1 MKNKIGLTLVTIIS
15 LLQSCSKQEYVNI
28 PKNADGSAL
37 ITTVASTTNTGITTL
52 DDGFTVTAT
61 LPNAK
66 AGDVM
71 TTELLAQQIPAGGS
85 AYQLLPITGTQ
96 KTVTVGS
103 DLKAAVTYT
112 RAQALLV
119 NPNDVVTVTYAGK
132 TESALTS
139 IALTKATSVT
149 GPLYAT
155 KAVNIFRNAGAAYF
169 AVTVSPKAAAYTG
182 TVTVLKKVLVGTVS
196 VEKSEELSAILKKN
210 GIALAWS
217 SASYAYGTQVP
228 ISGDDYAV
236 GKDTMYYAF
245 VSKVGNYTDTVK
257 MTVFANDPLFQL
269 TKSGTM
275 VLGAT
280 TGGVNMLDNSAVAAS
295 TSDKATIG
303 VTAASLQISAGAA
316 FAAVSGNSIS
326 FVPSTSALYTAGNAV
341 DIQAAFDAGT
351 STATI
356 DPIAGVPVYAFKMIT
371 GGNTYYGIL
380 RITSVVPG
388 TSVAYEYKIGSTY
401 AQLAILK

>member
-1 MKNKIGLTLVTIIS
+1 MKNKIGLTLVTIAA

-28 PKNADGSAL
+28 PRNADGSAY
-37 ITTVASTTNTGITTL
+37 ITTVASTTNTGMTTL
-52 DDGFTVTAT
+52 DNGFSVTAT

-66 AGDVM
+66 AGDEMVA
-71 TTELLAQQIPAGGS
+71 ELLAQQLPVGGS
-85 AYQLLPITGTQ
+85 ATQLLPIAGTQ
-96 KTVTVGS
+96 KKLIVGS
-103 DLKAAVTYT
+103 DLKVTVSYT
-112 RAQALLV
+112 RTEALYKNV
-119 NPNDVVTVTYAGK
+119 NDQVTVTFAGK
-132 TESALTS
+132 TESAFTTITMGL
-139 IALTKATSVT
+139 ATSVK
-149 GPLYAT
+149 GPLYGGS
-155 KAVNIFRNAGAAYF
+155 AVNIRRNSGAAYF
-169 AVTVSPKAAAYTG
+169 DVAVAPKAAAYTG
-182 TVTVLKKVLVGTVS
+182 NVTVM
-196 VEKSEELSAILKKN
+196 KKN
-210 GIALAWS
+210 GIALPWTS
-217 SASYAYGTQVP
+217 TDFAYGTKVP

-245 VSKVGNYTDTVK
+245 VSKVGSFSDTIR
-257 MTVFANDPLFQL
+257 MTVFANAPLYQL

>member
-1 MKNKIGLTLVTIIS
+1 MKNKIGLALVTIVS

-28 PKNADGSAL
+28 PKNADGSAY
-37 ITTVASTTNTGITTL
+37 ITTVASTTNTGMTTL
-52 DDGFTVTAT
+52 DNAFTVNAT

-66 AGDVM
+66 AGDEMVA
-71 TTELLAQQIPAGGS
+71 ELLAQQLPSGAS
-85 AYQLLPITGTQ
+85 ATQLLPIAGTQ
-96 KTVTVGS
+96 KKLIVGS
-103 DLKAAVTYT
+103 DLKVSVTYT
-112 RAQALLV
+112 RDEALLKNV
-119 NPNDVVTVTYAGK
+119 NDVVTVTFAGK
-132 TESALTS
+132 TESAFTS
-139 IALTKATSVT
+139 ITMGLATSVK
-149 GPLYAT
+149 GPLYGGS
-155 KAVNIFRNAGAAYF
+155 AVNIRRNSGAAYF
-169 AVTVSPKAAAYTG
+169 DVSVAPKGGAYTG
-182 TVTVLKKVLVGTVS
+182 NVTVM
-196 VEKSEELSAILKKN
+196 KKN
-210 GIALAWS
+210 GIALPWTS
-217 SASYAYGTQVP
+217 TDFAYGTKVP

-236 GKDTMYYAF
+236 GKDTMYYQF
-245 VSKVGNYTDTVK
+245 VSKVGSYSDTVR
-257 MTVFANDPLFQL
+257 MTVFANAPLYQL

>member
-1 MKNKIGLTLVTIIS
+1 
-15 LLQSCSKQEYVNI
+15 
-28 PKNADGSAL
+28 
-37 ITTVASTTNTGITTL
+37 
-52 DDGFTVTAT
+52 
-61 LPNAK
+61 
-66 AGDVM
+66 
-71 TTELLAQQIPAGGS
+71 
-85 AYQLLPITGTQ
+85 
-96 KTVTVGS
+96 
-103 DLKAAVTYT
+103 
-112 RAQALLV
+112 
-119 NPNDVVTVTYAGK
+119 
-132 TESALTS
+132 
-139 IALTKATSVT
+139 
-149 GPLYAT
+149 
-155 KAVNIFRNAGAAYF
+155 
-169 AVTVSPKAAAYTG
+169 
-182 TVTVLKKVLVGTVS
+182 
-196 VEKSEELSAILKKN
+196 
-210 GIALAWS
+210 
-217 SASYAYGTQVP
+217 
-228 ISGDDYAV
+228 
-236 GKDTMYYAF
+236 
-245 VSKVGNYTDTVK
+245 
-257 MTVFANDPLFQL
+257 MTVFANAPLYQL

-380 RITSVVPG
+380 SITSVVPG
-388 TSVAYEYKIGSTY
+388 TSVAYAYKIGSTY

>member
-1 MKNKIGLTLVTIIS
+1 M
-15 LLQSCSKQEYVNI
+15 LQSCSKQEYVNI
-28 PKNADGSAL
+28 PKNADGSAY

-52 DDGFTVTAT
+52 DDGFSVTAT

-103 DLKAAVTYT
+103 DLKATVTYT

-119 NPNDVVTVTYAGK
+119 NPGDVVTVTYAGK

-139 IALTKATSVT
+139 LTLAKATSVK
-149 GPLYAT
+149 GPLYGGT
-155 KAVNIFRNAGAAYF
+155 AVNIIRNAGAAYF
-169 AVTVSPKAAAYTG
+169 DVTVAPKAAAYTG
-182 TVTVLKKVLVGTVS
+182 TVTV
-196 VEKSEELSAILKKN
+196 LKKN

-217 SASYAYGTQVP
+217 SASYAYGTKVP

-245 VSKVGNYTDTVK
+245 VSKVGNYNDTIK
-257 MTVFANDPLFQL
+257 MTVFANTPLFQL

-280 TGGVNMLDNSAVAAS
+280 TGGVNVLNNGTV
-295 TSDKATIG
+295 KATDTLAILAID
-303 VTAASLQISAGAA
+303 AASLQVHAGSALRAGT
-316 FAAVSGNSIS
+316 SIS
-326 FVPSTSALYTAGNAV
+326 FVPSTSAVYSTGNSQ
-341 DIQAAFDAGT
+341 DIIALFDAGT
-351 STATI
+351 ASATI
-356 DPIAGVPVYAFKMIT
+356 DPIAGVPVNIFKIVD
-371 GGNTYYGIL
+371 GANTYYGIL
-380 RITSVVPG
+380 KITSVVPG

>member
-52 DDGFTVTAT
+52 DDGFSVTAT

-85 AYQLLPITGTQ
+85 AYQLLPISGTQ

-103 DLKAAVTYT
+103 DLKASVTYT
-112 RAQALLV
+112 RAQGLLV
-119 NPNDVVTVTYAGK
+119 NPGDAVYVTYAGK

-139 IALTKATSVT
+139 LTLAKATSVK
-149 GPLYAT
+149 GPLYGGS
-155 KAVNIFRNAGAAYF
+155 AVNIIRNAGAAYF
-169 AVTVSPKAAAYTG
+169 EVTVAPKAASYTG
-182 TVTVLKKVLVGTVS
+182 TVTVYS
-196 VEKSEELSAILKKN
+196 KN
-210 GIALAWS
+210 GIALPWS
-217 SASYAYGTQVP
+217 SASYAYGTKVP
-228 ISGDDYAV
+228 VSGDDFAV

-245 VSKVGNYTDTVK
+245 VSKVGNYNDTVK
-257 MTVFANDPLFQL
+257 MTVFANSPLLQL

-280 TGGVNMLDNSAVAAS
+280 TGGVNVINNGTV
-295 TSDKATIG
+295 KATDTLAILAID
-303 VTAASLQISAGAA
+303 AASLQIHAGSALRAGTS
-316 FAAVSGNSIS
+316 VS
-326 FVPSTSALYTAGNAV
+326 FVPSTSAIYSTGNSQ
-341 DIQAAFDAGT
+341 DIIAAFAAGT
-351 STATI
+351 ASATI
-356 DPIAGVPVYAFKMIT
+356 DPIAGVPVNIFKIVD
-371 GGNTYYGIL
+371 GSNTYYGIL
-380 RITSVVPG
+380 KITSVVPG